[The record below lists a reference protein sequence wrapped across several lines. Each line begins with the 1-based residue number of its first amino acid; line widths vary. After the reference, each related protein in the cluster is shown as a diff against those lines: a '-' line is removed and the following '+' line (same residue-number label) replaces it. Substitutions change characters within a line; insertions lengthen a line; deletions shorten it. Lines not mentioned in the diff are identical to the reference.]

1 MKRTLLAA
9 ICFIFT
15 SGMALAQT
23 TDTTYWTKGGVGT
36 LTFSQVALTNWA
48 AGGDNSVSLNGY
60 FNVFANYAKDK
71 SLWQNDLILGYGLIN
86 QGGNGVEKTDDRI
99 NLVTQYGHKIKG
111 DKLYWSNMLDFRT
124 QFAEGV
130 NAEGTVISKFMAP
143 GYLLVSTGIDW
154 KPSDKFS
161 LAYSPIAGK
170 FTFVT
175 DQDLANQGAFGVEG
189 AVFDDNGNIITEGS
203 TSRSEIGSFLKV
215 KYKSDIAENVNLETK
230 LEMFAN
236 YIDNFGNVDVAFDNA
251 LVMKVNDWLT
261 VNWIISLIY
270 DDDINIEIFDDNDV
284 LEAVGPRTQFKS
296 VFGAGLAFNFGA
308 KKE

>member
-1 MKRTLLAA
+1 MKRSLIYILSTLL
-9 ICFIFT
+9 FISFAK
-15 SGMALAQT
+15 GQDA
-23 TDTTYWTKGGVGT
+23 DTTYWTKGGVGT

-60 FNVFANYAKDK
+60 FNMFANYAKDK
-71 SLWQNDLILGYGLIN
+71 SLWQNELILGYGLIN
-86 QGGNGVEKTDDRI
+86 QAGSGFEKTDDRI
-99 NLVTQYGHKIKG
+99 NLITQYGHKING
-111 DKLYWSNMLDFRT
+111 DNLFWSSMLDFRT

-130 NAEGTVISKFMAP
+130 NAEGTVISEFMAP
-143 GYLLVSTGIDW
+143 GYLLVTTGLDW

-189 AVFDDNGNIITEGS
+189 AVFDESGNVITEGS
-203 TSRSEIGSFLKV
+203 TSRSEIGSFLKM
-215 KYKSDIAENVNLETK
+215 KFNNDIAKNVNLESR
-230 LEMFAN
+230 LELFAN
-236 YIDNFGNVDVAFDNA
+236 YVDNFGNVDVNFDNA
-251 LVMKVNDWLT
+251 IVMKVNNWLT

-270 DDDINIEIFDDNDV
+270 DDDIDIEEFDDNDV
-284 LEAVGPRTQFKS
+284 LVGVGPRTQFKS
-296 VFGAGLAFNFGA
+296 VFGVGLAYNFGA

>member
-1 MKRTLLAA
+1 MKQNLLAA
-9 ICFIFT
+9 LCFIF
-15 SGMALAQT
+15 SAGMAHAQA

-71 SLWQNDLILGYGLIN
+71 SLWQNELILGYGLIN
-86 QGGNGVEKTDDRI
+86 QGGSGLEKTDDRI
-99 NLVTQYGHKIKG
+99 NLITQYGHKIKG
-111 DKLYWSNMLDFRT
+111 DKLFWSNMLDFRT

-143 GYLLVSTGIDW
+143 GYLLVTTGIDW
-154 KPSDKFS
+154 KPSENFS
-161 LAYSPIAGK
+161 LAYSPVAGK
-170 FTFVT
+170 FTFVK
-175 DQDLANQGAFGVEG
+175 DQDLANQGAFGVDPG
-189 AVFDDNGNIITEGS
+189 IIDQDGNVIAEGS
-203 TSRSEIGSFLKV
+203 TSRAEIGSFLKMKFNKDV
-215 KYKSDIAENVNLETK
+215 ATNVNLETR
-230 LEMFAN
+230 LELFAN
-236 YIDNFGNVDVAFDNA
+236 YLDNFGNVDVNLDNA

-270 DDDINIEIFDDNDV
+270 DDDIDIEVFDDNDV

-296 VFGAGLAFNFGA
+296 VFGVGLAFNFGA
-308 KKE
+308 KKG

>member
-1 MKRTLLAA
+1 MKRLLLTAL
-9 ICFIFT
+9 CFIFIAR
-15 SGMALAQT
+15 MAIAQSA
-23 TDTTYWTKGGVGT
+23 DTTYWTKGGVGT

-71 SLWQNDLILGYGLIN
+71 SLWQNELILGYGLIN
-86 QGGNGVEKTDDRI
+86 QGGSGIEKTDDRI
-99 NLVTQYGHKIKG
+99 NLITQYGHKIKG
-111 DKLYWSNMLDFRT
+111 DKLFWSNMLDFRT

-143 GYLLVSTGIDW
+143 GYLMVTTGIDW
-154 KPSDKFS
+154 RPSENFS

-175 DQDLANQGAFGVEG
+175 DQDLANQGAFGVDPG
-189 AVFDDNGNIITEGS
+189 IIDQDGNVIAEGS
-203 TSRSEIGSFLKV
+203 TSRAEIGSFLKMKFKKDV
-215 KYKSDIAENVNLETK
+215 ATNVNLETR
-230 LEMFAN
+230 LELFTN
-236 YIDNFGNVDVAFDNA
+236 YIDNFGNVDVNLDNA
-251 LVMKVNDWLT
+251 LVMKVNNWLT

-270 DDDINIEIFDDNDV
+270 DDDINIEVFDDNDV

-308 KKE
+308 KKG